1 MESNWMRPRS
11 KGECTTV
18 GYRKVAD
25 FACLINITL
34 CIASISIRD
43 SKHSRRVSAANC
55 DS

>member
-11 KGECTTV
+11 KGERTTV
-18 GYRKVAD
+18 GYRRVTD

-34 CIASISIRD
+34 CIASINIRN
-43 SKHSRRVSAANC
+43 SKHCCRVSAANH